1 MDVPASHGSAEP
13 LWRAIAV
20 YRFASLGYA
29 VLLAILNRGHYSR
42 FDWAWVVIAVMTA
55 WTAGTT
61 VAYARPERR
70 APVLLGADLVVTAG
84 LLLSTFAL
92 QDPQAIRHG
101 VMPVTGIWVAG
112 PVLAWA
118 VRYGRRAGT
127 VTALIMS
134 GCDFALRHE
143 DITVVLNGVV
153 LLLLAGVTIG
163 HVARL
168 ATEVEA
174 ERQHAAEIEA
184 ASRERE
190 RLARGIHDSVLQVLA
205 LVQRRGA
212 EAGGEAAE
220 LGRLAGQQ
228 EAALRTL
235 LVAGTRAGRGP
246 AAATGAPGDDV
257 DLRALVLPSQA
268 EGVVV
273 SVPAQPVRLEMGAAE
288 ELASA
293 VRAALDN
300 VRRHGGERAR
310 AWVLVEDE
318 PGLVTVTIRDD
329 GPGIPAGRLAA
340 AAAAGRLGVSQSI
353 CGRLRDLG
361 GSADIRSSPA
371 RAPRWSCACRG
382 WQWRRAGARA
392 RVRGVGQDA
401 PIRVMVVDDHPMWR
415 DAVARDLAEAGYDV
429 VATAADG
436 AQALRVAGAA
446 RPDVVVLDLQL
457 PDMSGV
463 EVTRGLRA
471 AHPAAHVLVLS
482 ASGEQQDVLDAVKAG
497 AVGYLLKS
505 AARAEFLDAV
515 RRTAGGDAVF
525 TPGLAALVLGEFRR
539 LAAAPASDEAA
550 ALQLTERETEILR
563 MVATGL
569 SYKQI
574 ATRLVLSHRTVQNH
588 VQNTLGKL
596 QLHNRVELVRYAI
609 EHGLADE
616 PQLLR

>member
-29 VLLAILNRGHYSR
+29 ALLTILNRADYSR
-42 FDWAWVVIAVMTA
+42 LDWAWVVIAVMTA
-55 WTAGTT
+55 WTAATT
-61 VAYARPERR
+61 VAYAHPERR
-70 APVLLGADLVVTAG
+70 TPVLLGADLVVTAG

-92 QDPQAIRHG
+92 QYPQAMRHG

-153 LLLLAGVTIG
+153 LLLLAGVIVG
-163 HVARL
+163 HLARL
-168 ATEVEA
+168 AAEVEA
-174 ERQHAAEIEA
+174 ERQHAASVEA

-220 LGRLAGQQ
+220 LGRLVA
-228 EAALRTL
+228 RTL
-235 LVAGTRAGRGP
+235 EGSDP
-246 AAATGAPGDDV
+246 AAAAPASRDDV

-268 EGVVV
+268 EGVTV
-273 SVPAQPVRLEMGAAE
+273 SVPAQSVRLEKGAAD

-300 VRRHGGERAR
+300 VRRHGGERTR

-329 GPGIPAGRLAA
+329 GPGIPEGRLAQ

-353 CGRLRDLG
+353 RGRLRDLG
-361 GSADIRSSPA
+361 GSADIRSSPGEGTEVELRLPRPA
-371 RAPRWSCACRG
+371 RQRPASG
-382 WQWRRAGARA
+382 
-392 RVRGVGQDA
+392 
-401 PIRVMVVDDHPMWR
+401 
-415 DAVARDLAEAGYDV
+415 AVAPARGAG
-429 VATAADG
+429 
-436 AQALRVAGAA
+436 
-446 RPDVVVLDLQL
+446 
-457 PDMSGV
+457 
-463 EVTRGLRA
+463 
-471 AHPAAHVLVLS
+471 
-482 ASGEQQDVLDAVKAG
+482 
-497 AVGYLLKS
+497 
-505 AARAEFLDAV
+505 
-515 RRTAGGDAVF
+515 
-525 TPGLAALVLGEFRR
+525 
-539 LAAAPASDEAA
+539 
-550 ALQLTERETEILR
+550 
-563 MVATGL
+563 
-569 SYKQI
+569 
-574 ATRLVLSHRTVQNH
+574 
-588 VQNTLGKL
+588 
-596 QLHNRVELVRYAI
+596 
-609 EHGLADE
+609 
-616 PQLLR
+616 

>member
-29 VLLAILNRGHYSR
+29 ALLTILNRADYSR
-42 FDWAWVVIAVMTA
+42 LDWAWVVIAVMTA
-55 WTAGTT
+55 WTAATT
-61 VAYARPERR
+61 VAYAHPERR
-70 APVLLGADLVVTAG
+70 TPVLLGADLVVTAG

-92 QDPQAIRHG
+92 QYPQAIRHG

-153 LLLLAGVTIG
+153 LLLLAGVIVG
-163 HVARL
+163 HLARL
-168 ATEVEA
+168 AAEVEA
-174 ERQHAAEIEA
+174 ERQHAASVEA
-184 ASRERE
+184 ASRERL

-235 LVAGTRAGRGP
+235 VGSDP
-246 AAATGAPGDDV
+246 AAAAPASCDDV

-268 EGVVV
+268 EGVIV
-273 SVPAQPVRLEMGAAE
+273 SVPAQPVRLEKGAAD

-329 GPGIPAGRLAA
+329 GPGIPEGRLAQ

-361 GSADIRSSPA
+361 GSADIRSSPGEGTEVELRLPRPA
-371 RAPRWSCACRG
+371 RQRPASG
-382 WQWRRAGARA
+382 
-392 RVRGVGQDA
+392 
-401 PIRVMVVDDHPMWR
+401 
-415 DAVARDLAEAGYDV
+415 AVAPARGAG
-429 VATAADG
+429 
-436 AQALRVAGAA
+436 
-446 RPDVVVLDLQL
+446 
-457 PDMSGV
+457 
-463 EVTRGLRA
+463 
-471 AHPAAHVLVLS
+471 
-482 ASGEQQDVLDAVKAG
+482 
-497 AVGYLLKS
+497 
-505 AARAEFLDAV
+505 
-515 RRTAGGDAVF
+515 
-525 TPGLAALVLGEFRR
+525 
-539 LAAAPASDEAA
+539 
-550 ALQLTERETEILR
+550 
-563 MVATGL
+563 
-569 SYKQI
+569 
-574 ATRLVLSHRTVQNH
+574 
-588 VQNTLGKL
+588 
-596 QLHNRVELVRYAI
+596 
-609 EHGLADE
+609 
-616 PQLLR
+616 